1 MCELKWTH
9 LSRED
14 CLALLEQPNEADIV
28 NCDYYVKEDD
38 ELVRNMNKCSV
49 SLINFNLGVI
59 KLDRNDDNRKNI
71 LVNISCRWM
80 YDSNLYNNRLLYA
93 NYSTYSTD

>member
-1 MCELKWTH
+1 MGEDNQTGKMCELKWTH

-14 CLALLEQPNEADIV
+14 CLDLLEQPNEADIV

-49 SLINFNLGVI
+49 SFNQF
-59 KLDRNDDNRKNI
+59 
-71 LVNISCRWM
+71 
-80 YDSNLYNNRLLYA
+80 
-93 NYSTYSTD
+93 